1 MIRRVG
7 GGVTLR
13 VRIPPRLP
21 TIRAVKH
28 PPIPARSVAAFVLI
42 LLAACAG
49 APPPQRVAGATATM
63 APAGPIFIA
72 TWPFGQ
78 IATEHARAALLAG
91 GSRLDAIEA
100 GVREIERLSSDGS
113 VGLGGGKNAAGYPQL
128 DACIMDGPG
137 HRAGSVAGV
146 EGIVHPITA
155 ARRVMEN
162 TKHVML
168 VGEGARW
175 FALEHGVESIGVD
188 DLDAKKKAW
197 VARER
202 KPVDRA
208 GHDTIALL
216 MLDGEGHLAGGCSTS
231 GAGGKLPGRVGDSPI
246 LGGGLY
252 VDDEVGAAGA
262 TGVGENVMR
271 YCATFWI
278 VELMRQGMAPQAA
291 CEEVIHRIAKLDPRG
306 YQLDVCFIALDKQGR
321 YGAAASNQRF
331 PFAVATKDASEVR
344 RVPRVTPK

>member
-1 MIRRVG
+1 MQPFARR
-7 GGVTLR
+7 
-13 VRIPPRLP
+13 RLIDP
-21 TIRAVKH
+21 LAL
-28 PPIPARSVAAFVLI
+28 PFLL

-49 APPPQRVAGATATM
+49 SPPTPARSGAVV
-63 APAGPIFIA
+63 IS
-72 TWPFGQ
+72 TWPFGKIANDIA
-78 IATEHARAALLAG
+78 IATLLAG
-91 GSRLDAIEA
+91 GERLDAIEQ
-100 GVREIERLSSDGS
+100 GIREIERLSSDGS
-113 VGLGGGKNAAGYPQL
+113 VGLGGRPNAAGYPQL

-175 FALEHGVESIGVD
+175 FALEHGVEAVDVD
-188 DLDAKKKAW
+188 DLAAKKQQW
-197 VARER
+197 LARER
-202 KPVDRA
+202 AADLDRA

-216 MLDGEGHLAGGCSTS
+216 VLDAQGHLAGGCSTS

-246 LGGGLY
+246 LGAGLY

-262 TGVGENVMR
+262 TGIGENVMR

-278 VELMRQGMAPQAA
+278 VELMRQGLAPQAA
-291 CEEVIHRIAKLDPRG
+291 CEEVVHRIARVDPRG
-306 YQLDVCFIALDKQGR
+306 YQLDICFVAIDKHGR
-321 YGAAASNQRF
+321 CGAAASNQRF
-331 PFAVATKDASEVR
+331 PFAVTTKDGSEVLH
-344 RVPRVTPK
+344 VEQVTPR

>member
-1 MIRRVG
+1 MHLPIPSRVG
-7 GGVTLR
+7 FR
-13 VRIPPRLP
+13 W
-21 TIRAVKH
+21 
-28 PPIPARSVAAFVLI
+28 RSVMTLALAA
-42 LLAACAG
+42 LAACAG
-49 APPPQRVAGATATM
+49 APPPPVAEVGEEV
-63 APAGPIFIA
+63 APPSAAPIFIA
-72 TWPFGQ
+72 TWPFGR
-78 IATEHARAALLAG
+78 IATEHARTALLAG

-155 ARRVMEN
+155 ARRVMEHS
-162 TKHVML
+162 KHVML

-175 FALEHGVESIGVD
+175 FALEHGVESIAID

-202 KPVDRA
+202 KPVEGD

-216 MLDGEGHLAGGCSTS
+216 MLDAEGHLAAGCSTS

-246 LGGGLY
+246 FGAGIY

-262 TGVGENVMR
+262 TGQGENVMR

-278 VELMRQGMAPQAA
+278 VEMMRQGMAPQAA
-291 CEEVIHRIAKLDPRG
+291 CEEVVHRIARLDPRG
-306 YQLDVCFIALDKQGR
+306 YKLDICFIAIDKQGR

-331 PFAVATKDASEVR
+331 PFAVATRDTSEVQ